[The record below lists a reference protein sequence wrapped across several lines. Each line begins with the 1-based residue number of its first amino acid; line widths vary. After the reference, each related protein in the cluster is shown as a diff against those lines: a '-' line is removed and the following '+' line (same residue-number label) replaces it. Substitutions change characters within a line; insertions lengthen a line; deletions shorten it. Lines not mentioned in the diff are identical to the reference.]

1 MNDHW
6 GQRPEHEPPSGWI
19 WWLALMLGV
28 AALVGFLAW
37 QYPDAI
43 EDRDDWGWLT
53 YLVILLALVTIS
65 SRVGSQ
71 LRRKQFAKYA
81 TLWIGV
87 FLVLL
92 VGYTYRLELGDI
104 GNRVIGEVL
113 PYRATNLST
122 GEVRLRADIDGHY
135 RVEALVDGKP
145 VRFLIDTGA
154 SGVVLS
160 PGDAIR
166 LGYDPRRLRYTR
178 TAETANG
185 TVRSAPIR
193 LEFISVGQIQMLDFP
208 ASVNE
213 VDMSDSLLGM
223 SFLARLRSFEVRD
236 GMFIMRQ

>member
-1 MNDHW
+1 MDDPW
-6 GQRPEHEPPSGWI
+6 RQRPEPEPPSSRL
-19 WWLALMLGV
+19 WWLALIVGV
-28 AALVGFLAW
+28 VAFVGFLAW

-43 EDRDDWGWLT
+43 ESRNDWGGLA
-53 YLVILLALVTIS
+53 YSVILLILVS
-65 SRVGSQ
+65 SSIMVG
-71 LRRKQFAKYA
+71 RRLKLKQTVKYA
-81 TLWIGV
+81 AAWVGV
-87 FLVLL
+87 FLVFL
-92 VGYTYRLELGDI
+92 VGYTYRLELGDM
-104 GNRVIGEVL
+104 GNRVVGEIL

-122 GEVRLRADIDGHY
+122 GEVRLRADVDGHY
-135 RVEALVDGKP
+135 RVEALVDGKT

-160 PGDAIR
+160 PGDAKR

-178 TAETANG
+178 IAETANG

-193 LEFISVGQIQMLDFP
+193 LDSISVGRIRMLDFP

-236 GMFIMRQ
+236 GTFIMR